1 MAVFVEFK
9 EYKRDK
15 VFVNVEHIV
24 NVRPGDNGAYLYF
37 DVVTHNGDS
46 TSMDYIHV
54 EETYAMVKRKLTE

>member
-9 EYKRDK
+9 DYNREK
-15 VFVNVEHIV
+15 VFVNTDHIIM
-24 NVRPGDNGAYLYF
+24 VRPDDNGARLYF
-37 DVVTHNGDS
+37 DVVTSNGDS